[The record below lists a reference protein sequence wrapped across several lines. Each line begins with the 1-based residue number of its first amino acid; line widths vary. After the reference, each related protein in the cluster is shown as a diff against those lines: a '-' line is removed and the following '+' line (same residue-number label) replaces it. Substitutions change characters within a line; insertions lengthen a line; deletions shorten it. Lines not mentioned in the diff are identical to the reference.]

1 MAKSKKKQRGSA
13 NPNDR
18 LVCRN
23 RRARHEYDIL
33 QQWEAGLAL
42 LGSEV
47 KSIRDGKISLEEAY
61 VRPRD
66 GELWLVN
73 AHIAEYPQANVQNH
87 DPLRPRKLLLHRR
100 EIREIIEQVERPGVT
115 AIPLE
120 VYLKRGLVKLRIA
133 VARGRKQY
141 DKREILR
148 KKADAREMRES
159 LLRRR

>member
-1 MAKSKKKQRGSA
+1 MAKSRKRSA
-13 NPNDR
+13 NQSPNDR

-23 RRARHEYDIL
+23 RRARHDYEIL

-61 VRPRD
+61 VRYRD

-100 EIREIIEQVERPGVT
+100 EIRQIRDQIERPGVT

-120 VYLKRGLVKLRIA
+120 VYLKRGLVKLRVA
-133 VARGRKQY
+133 VARGRKQH
-141 DKREILR
+141 DKREVLR
-148 KKADAREMRES
+148 KKADEREIREA
-159 LLRRR
+159 LRRR